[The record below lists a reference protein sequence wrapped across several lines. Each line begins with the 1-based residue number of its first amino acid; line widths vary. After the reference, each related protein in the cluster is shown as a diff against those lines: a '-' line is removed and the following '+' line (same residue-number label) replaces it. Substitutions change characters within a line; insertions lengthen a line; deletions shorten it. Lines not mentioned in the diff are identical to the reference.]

1 MSGVYLT
8 RRDPSRNL
16 ARFYRMLLAPTLFGE
31 WVLLREWGRIG
42 SGGTVRADPYPNA
55 GAALLAMQSLARAK
69 LRRGYASQ
77 EQGARGGAADTPC

>member
-55 GAALLAMQSLARAK
+55 GAALLAMQALVRAK
-69 LRRGYASQ
+69 LKRGYAMKRA
-77 EQGARGGAADTPC
+77 EQT

>member
-31 WVLLREWGRIG
+31 WALIREWGRIG
-42 SGGTVRADPYPNA
+42 SGGTVRADAYPSA
-55 GAALLAMQSLARAK
+55 GAALLAMQALARANK
-69 LRRGYASQ
+69 RRGYAGSQ
-77 EQGARGGAADTPC
+77 NEPPLAI